1 MIRDLTYAYP
11 AAAAPSLLEVTLTFG
26 PGLTAVVGPSG
37 SGKSTLLRLLNGL
50 VPHFHGG
57 TIRGQV
63 RIRGKDAFRTPTSAL
78 AREVGFVFQDPES
91 QFVRSIV
98 EDEVAFA
105 LENTAVPHA
114 MMRERVAQAMDAAGV
129 AHLAARATVSLSGG
143 EKQRVAI
150 ASAIAL
156 RPGILALDEPTSQL
170 DPGGAAA
177 VLSACA
183 DLAQNGTTVV
193 IAEHRAASLLTVADQ
208 LVVVDQGRVLGPGD
222 VNRMLQHL
230 ADPPPLVGLGRTLG
244 WDPVLVEPTE
254 ARRMAPPLRK
264 RVAAQ
269 PVTGG
274 AAAWEL
280 RACDLGH
287 AGHAVLEDIE
297 VAGHTGEVV
306 VLMGPNGGGKTTLLR
321 AIAGL
326 QKPLA
331 GRAWRSPGR
340 VAYLPQDPGVLLHRS
355 SVRHEVEYTLRR
367 ARSDQSAELVIGRL
381 GLSGLAGRYPGDL
394 SSGQRQRAALAAIL
408 AGTPTLILLDEPTRG
423 MDLRARLALTTL
435 VREMTASGAS
445 AVVATHDPDLAGSI
459 ADRVLVVEDSRVR
472 DAGAPRSALSGDS
485 PYATDIGRI
494 YPGGPVTLEELLQ
507 CL

>member
-114 MMRERVAQAMDAAGV
+114 MMRERVAQAMEAAGV
-129 AHLAARATVSLSGG
+129 AHLAARAAVSLSGG

-280 RACDLGH
+280 RAC
-287 AGHAVLEDIE
+287 
-297 VAGHTGEVV
+297 EVV

-367 ARSDQSAELVIGRL
+367 ARSDQPAELVIGRL
-381 GLSGLAGRYPGDL
+381 GLSGLAARYPGDL

-423 MDLRARLALTTL
+423 MDLRARLALTAL

-472 DAGAPRSALSGDS
+472 DAGAPRTALSGDS